1 MKLLPDFP
9 ELPDLQIV
17 SCSAL
22 QPHERVDEQRA
33 VPLVERMEEEAILRN
48 PPVVIPAGD
57 RAERF
62 VVLDGANRTE
72 AMRLM
77 GLPHALVQ
85 VVHAGGTTVQLK
97 TWNHVV
103 TEIATPR
110 LVEVIEGFPEIA
122 LIPSDEE
129 RATFNLSAG
138 GTLATLVLPGGKV
151 LEVVGETA
159 PPQWSVRNPNRLV
172 DSYQSISRV
181 ERISQAQTRGLERLY
196 PGFAGMIVFRPFEIE
211 EAVTAAATGLL
222 LPAGLTRF
230 VISPR
235 ALRVDYPLE
244 LLAKDEPLEMKRQAL
259 GEWLR
264 QRIGGSTSAS
274 TPSPRSFST
283 SEARSSRDQ
292 PETPLHVLRD
302 LRDRSVWTSG
312 PVVLVCLVTR
322 PPLVRIAHS
331 QPKTK
336 RDLSAFPLVERVDG
350 GCGHGQSAAGRRRG
364 HRSREGRS
372 GGCGRDGFG
381 L

>member
-22 QPHERVDEQRA
+22 QPHEWVDEQRA

-62 VVLDGANRTE
+62 VVLDGANRTV

-122 LIPSDEE
+122 PIPSDEE

-159 PPQWSVRNPNRLV
+159 PLEWSVRNLNRLV
-172 DSYQSISRV
+172 ESYQSISRV
-181 ERISQAQTRGLERLY
+181 ERISSAQARGLERLY

-211 EAVTAAATGLL
+211 EVVAAAATGLL

-264 QRIGGSTSAS
+264 QRIGGRHVRFYAEST
-274 TPSPRSFST
+274 FLFD
-283 SEARSSRDQ
+283 E
-292 PETPLHVLRD
+292 
-302 LRDRSVWTSG
+302 
-312 PVVLVCLVTR
+312 
-322 PPLVRIAHS
+322 
-331 QPKTK
+331 
-336 RDLSAFPLVERVDG
+336 
-350 GCGHGQSAAGRRRG
+350 
-364 HRSREGRS
+364 
-372 GGCGRDGFG
+372 
-381 L
+381 

>member
-1 MKLLPDFP
+1 
-9 ELPDLQIV
+9 
-17 SCSAL
+17 
-22 QPHERVDEQRA
+22 
-33 VPLVERMEEEAILRN
+33 
-48 PPVVIPAGD
+48 
-57 RAERF
+57 
-62 VVLDGANRTE
+62 
-72 AMRLM
+72 M

-122 LIPSDEE
+122 PIPSDEE

-151 LEVVGETA
+151 LEAVGETA
-159 PPQWSVRNPNRLV
+159 PLEWSVRNLNRLV

-211 EAVTAAATGLL
+211 EVVAAAATGLL

-264 QRIGGSTSAS
+264 QRIGGQHVRFHTEST
-274 TPSPRSFST
+274 FLFD
-283 SEARSSRDQ
+283 E
-292 PETPLHVLRD
+292 
-302 LRDRSVWTSG
+302 
-312 PVVLVCLVTR
+312 
-322 PPLVRIAHS
+322 
-331 QPKTK
+331 
-336 RDLSAFPLVERVDG
+336 
-350 GCGHGQSAAGRRRG
+350 
-364 HRSREGRS
+364 
-372 GGCGRDGFG
+372 
-381 L
+381 